1 MKILKTPMKI
11 SIHQAG
17 KNPVYGEGN
26 TFVEIEDEGAGPF
39 VKITQD
45 DAIDNVL
52 RFDLEELQ
60 AVIEVARD
68 LVEAYNDNN
77 TKNI

>member
-1 MKILKTPMKI
+1 MKI

-26 TFVEIEDEGAGPF
+26 TFVEIEDEAAGPF
-39 VKITQD
+39 IKITQD
-45 DAIDNVL
+45 NAIDNVL

-68 LVEAYNDNN
+68 LVETFNDNN
-77 TKNI
+77 TKNT

>member
-1 MKILKTPMKI
+1 MKI

-17 KNPVYGEGN
+17 ENPVYGEGN
-26 TFVEIEDEGAGPF
+26 TFVEIGDDGAGPF

-45 DAIDNVL
+45 NAIDNVL

-68 LVEAYNDNN
+68 LVEVYNDNN
-77 TKNI
+77 TKNT